1 MKTLSEHIREVAT
14 EEIGTKEIGYTNTGE
29 RVGQYQ
35 AATSLGGTGWPWCA
49 AFICFVVREAMARWE
64 KEHGSK
70 LTFARPKTAAAYGFD
85 EWSLTQDCSTKTRR
99 SHTGE
104 AIGIF
109 SLHSTSHCGIG
120 SKRHILTTLHEPLRH
135 RYFSTDKGW
144 QFSDNRRQHKRQRL
158 TRWRMRHDKN

>member
-14 EEIGTKEIGYTNTGE
+14 EEIGTKEIGYTNTGK

-35 AATSLGGTGWPWCA
+35 AATSLGGTGWAWCA

-85 EWSLTQDCSTKTRR
+85 EWSLVQDRSTKTRR

-109 SLHSTSHCGIG
+109 SLHSTSHCGIAISAPTKAGNFQTIEGNTNAKG
-120 SKRHILTTLHEPLRH
+120 SRDGGCVMIR
-135 RYFSTDKGW
+135 
-144 QFSDNRRQHKRQRL
+144 
-158 TRWRMRHDKN
+158 TRNVKDVRDWVTFTV